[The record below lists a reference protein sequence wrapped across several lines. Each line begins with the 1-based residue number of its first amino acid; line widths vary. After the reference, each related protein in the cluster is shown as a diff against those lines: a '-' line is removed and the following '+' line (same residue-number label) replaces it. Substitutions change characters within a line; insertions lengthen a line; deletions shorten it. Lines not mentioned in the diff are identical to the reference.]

1 MKPFLNYIVSSLTSV
16 CKGKVSPL
24 QRKSL
29 ATIKFLIVDQ
39 KLLLKDEVGYLDD
52 FPGND
57 LFAEIRNEQ
66 QTVKYKSGKFTLVQ
80 EIEHFLLI
88 ENRKIEG
95 LVSLRE
101 HLAAKTEE
109 FQVLFDDLGRT
120 LGFSEDGEHSILHK
134 LIRALI
140 SYVKK
145 GDTDQEKS
153 IEAIKCL
160 GEIGAYDLA
169 TMVFMNQDKSSTV
182 YQPTTT
188 VNDCIE
194 LTCKLSL
201 DKLSSTLLL
210 RQDPRIFSVA
220 SECCFH
226 IFMSKDGMQYRADD
240 EYLRPFHSKTVN
252 GKMLFDAQAPTDKSL
267 DIVKTFKIQEFAT
280 YNTWITKLANDLLSF
295 VGDEVLV
302 KVTDVEY
309 TYAEQMVPII
319 VQLILCYN
327 NSELNDNIVNSV
339 NFYFVENYEKQKS
352 PQVYENSMYLN
363 KYAIKLMLNV
373 VECIRMYRLNNPT
386 AQFVCWL
393 KHLSIAKAAKYCQAY
408 FTAVLYCE
416 VWAQEKS
423 SDGNIIAN
431 KNLQDIMY
439 EAYTSIGIHDASD
452 LFVNPI
458 TSRTLYMQTNNESFR
473 NIMEHDAVGIQGDDQ
488 MEAYLK
494 LLNDMGL
501 HFMTHKLAQMSGG
514 QVPYQYECF
523 WRLCDWNVLT
533 DADSDRKSTKAVDFK
548 VEFEKYHYSS
558 LKCLKNNDEL
568 GCKISVD
575 KARKSVQQML
585 KEESLECTQNIYKF
599 MRMSQLLQQVEDFS
613 IVRFRRSQDSHLKML
628 NKWKCQDQLPYH
640 DFKIIEPVLSQ
651 RNSVLDTANIKAGKR
666 TWIPEALQV
675 NMMLIIKEAISGC
688 CNNDAVK
695 MIAKMKSLENLLP
708 SFKAELFIQDAEI
721 SWKMNNKQLAKHSLR
736 RVMEEKEL
744 ERETLL
750 RCQAY
755 KTYGIYLAESYTEDI
770 GTIYTNYFKTSVLI
784 LEKYAKHRNKSHL
797 VSVLAENSQP
807 SQTPMN
813 TDDDAES
820 QKIKKHIGIFDIIA
834 KYYDRDYIE
843 VSFDLKS

>member
-1 MKPFLNYIVSSLTSV
+1 M
-16 CKGKVSPL
+16 
-24 QRKSL
+24 
-29 ATIKFLIVDQ
+29 
-39 KLLLKDEVGYLDD
+39 LLKDEVGYLDD
-52 FPGND
+52 FPNND
-57 LFAEIRNEQ
+57 IFAELRHEQ
-66 QTVKYKSGKFTLVQ
+66 QEVKYKSGKFTLLQ
-80 EIEHFLLI
+80 EIEHFLMI
-88 ENRKIEG
+88 KNRKIEG

-101 HLAAKTEE
+101 QLASKTEE
-109 FQVLFDDLGRT
+109 FRVLFDDLGKT
-120 LGFSEDGEHSILHK
+120 LGFSEDGEQSILHK
-134 LIRALI
+134 LIRTLI

-145 GDTDQEKS
+145 SDTDEEKS

-194 LTCKLSL
+194 LICKFSL
-201 DKLSSTLLL
+201 DILSTTLLI
-210 RQDPRIFSVA
+210 RQDPRVFSVA

-226 IFMSKDGMQYRADD
+226 IFMSNNAIQYRADD
-240 EYLRPFHSKTVN
+240 DYLRPFHSKTLN
-252 GKMLFDAQAPTDKSL
+252 GKMLFDVQAPTNISL
-267 DIVKTFKIQEFAT
+267 DFVKIFKNQEFES
-280 YNTWITKLANDLLSF
+280 YNTWITKLANNLLLF
-295 VGDEVLV
+295 VGDQVLL

-309 TYAEQMVPII
+309 TYAEQMVPTII
-319 VQLILCYN
+319 QLILCYN
-327 NSELNDNIVNSV
+327 NSEHNENIVKSV
-339 NFYFVENYEKQKS
+339 NFYFVEHCEKQIS
-352 PQVYENSMYLN
+352 SQVYENSMYLN
-363 KYAIKLMLNV
+363 KYAIKIMLNV
-373 VECIRMYRLNNPT
+373 VECIRMHRQNNPSSN
-386 AQFVCWL
+386 FVCEL
-393 KHLSIAKAAKYCQAY
+393 DHLSIAKAAKYCQAY

-416 VWAQEKS
+416 LWAQKKL
-423 SDGNIIAN
+423 SDETSVPARNIIVN
-431 KNLQDIMY
+431 KNLQEIMY
-439 EAYTSIGIHDASD
+439 EAYTSIGIHDALD

-458 TSRTLYMQTNNESFR
+458 TSRSLYMQTNNESFR
-473 NIMEHDAVGIQGDDQ
+473 NILEHNGTSIESEDQ
-488 MEAYLK
+488 MKAYLK

-501 HFMTHKLAQMSGG
+501 HFLTYKLAQSN
-514 QVPYQYECF
+514 VVHAPYQYECL

-533 DADSDRKSTKAVDFK
+533 DADTERKPTKTVDFK

-575 KARKSVQQML
+575 KARKSILQML

-599 MRMSQLLQQVEDFS
+599 MQMSQLLQQVEDFS
-613 IVRFRRSQDSHLKML
+613 VVRFCRSQDSHLKMM

-675 NMMLIIKEAISGC
+675 NMMFIIKEAISGG
-688 CNNDAVK
+688 CNNDAIK
-695 MIAKMKSLENLLP
+695 MIAKMKSFENLLP

-750 RCQAY
+750 KCKAF
-755 KTYGIYLAESYTEDI
+755 KMYGIYLAESYTEEI
-770 GTIYTNYFKTSVLI
+770 GTIYTNYFKTSVLM

-797 VSVLAENSQP
+797 VTALLENPQLSQKQ
-807 SQTPMN
+807 SN

-820 QKIKKHIGIFDIIA
+820 QKIKKHVGIFDIIA

-843 VSFDLKS
+843 VSLNFKRLN